1 MLAFVFVLLAIAV
14 RLDPNHIL
22 AFTPVGA
29 SLLYFGAR
37 GPRKLVW
44 VPLTLFAATDVYLT
58 LFQYHLSFSADHY
71 VTWAWYAAIIGLGAL
86 LRRNSG
92 PLQIF
97 GASLA
102 TSISFFLVSNF
113 AVWAVW
119 DMYPKT
125 MSGLIEC
132 YTMAMPFFR
141 REVVSDVLFSA
152 AFFGVPALVAAL
164 SNKRSEQ
171 NATA

>member
-14 RLDPNHIL
+14 RLDPHHML

-37 GPRKLVW
+37 GPKKLVW

-58 LFQYHLSFSADHY
+58 LVQYHFRFSPDHY
-71 VTWAWYAAIIGLGAL
+71 VTWVWYAAILCLGVL

-102 TSISFFLVSNF
+102 TAISFFLVSNF

-119 DMYPKT
+119 DMYPRT
-125 MSGLIEC
+125 VAGLMEC
-132 YTMAMPFFR
+132 YTVALPFFR
-141 REVVSDVLFSA
+141 RELVSDVVFTAL
-152 AFFGVPALVAAL
+152 FFGLPALVAAFTG
-164 SNKRSEQ
+164 RHAEQ
-171 NATA
+171 KATA